1 MIYIRELMIFTHA
14 TASRSQNVLCRSKN
28 DVFIKQRENA
38 ENRKEMRLIEDW
50 GDHQGE
56 TVPDETR
63 GAHRSALTS
72 SYSGDDW
79 GPRTAVKVLFRIW
92 LRFQFAGRR
101 SSNETV
107 AEFSCRAVA
116 RYQENIYIPIYIYIY
131 IHVLPAGSGSFEC
144 GKTRQVKS
152 NYVSDLWFRGY
163 PTVHGRSNPLR
174 KFKSQFKIT
183 PQLNR
188 SQVF

>member
-116 RYQENIYIPIYIYIY
+116 KYQENIYIPIYIYIY
-131 IHVLPAGSGSFEC
+131 SCATSWQWQFWV
-144 GKTRQVKS
+144 RQDASSEIELCK
-152 NYVSDLWFRGY
+152 W
-163 PTVHGRSNPLR
+163 PLISR
-174 KFKSQFKIT
+174 IS
-183 PQLNR
+183 NR
-188 SQVF
+188 SWSIESIAKVQKPI